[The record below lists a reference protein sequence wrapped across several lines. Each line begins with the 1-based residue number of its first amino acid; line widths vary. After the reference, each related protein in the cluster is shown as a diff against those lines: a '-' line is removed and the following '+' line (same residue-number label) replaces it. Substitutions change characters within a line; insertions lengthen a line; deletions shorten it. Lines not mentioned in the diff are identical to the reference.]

1 MALIAENHLQYI
13 IEVAIML
20 QVGVI
25 FLLNLAPLSLSL
37 VMLGA
42 LIVGTG
48 FTALFGFDALFLF
61 LPGFSHSEFTHP
73 FGSLALLAIITALAA
88 LPMMKEAGINIKS
101 LKNYVLLLLVII
113 TIAGGLMHRSF
124 LILWIL
130 GLLLGFFLISKSF
143 RQKSVFT
150 IRKILVVI
158 AVVIV
163 GFGSLEILSM
173 VLNMS
178 ILSPLLRMTRIE
190 TYALPSVK
198 MVIENATLTGH
209 QIGSCYWGDTCLGGS
224 DGYMSLPISLITLF
238 GLPFPLFF
246 GILVSKKDIIDYML
260 PGIFGVTFDFGYL
273 ALFFL
278 LMWCVGVV
286 WVGTMMLRTYRTRRE
301 NGDKTCLGREA
312 LLIGSLTAFITQ
324 ALVGLFIMNRSIN
337 GTAMLTFLVLS
348 ALVVG
353 HLIFIKNK

>member
-1 MALIAENHLQYI
+1 MALIAETHLQYI

-37 VMLGA
+37 VMMGA

-48 FTALFGFDALFLF
+48 FAALFSLDALFLF
-61 LPGFSHSEFTHP
+61 LPGISHFEFTHP
-73 FGSLALLAIITALAA
+73 FGSLALLVIVTALAA
-88 LPMMKEAGINIKS
+88 IPAMKEAGINIRT
-101 LKNYVLLLLVII
+101 LRNYVLLLLSII

-130 GLLLGFFLISKSF
+130 GLLIGFFVISKSF

-150 IRKILVVI
+150 LKRIMMVGLVV
-158 AVVIV
+158 VV
-163 GFGSLEILSM
+163 GFGSLEILSR
-173 VLNMS
+173 VLEMN
-178 ILSPLLRMTRIE
+178 ILSPLLRLMRID
-190 TYALPSVK
+190 TYAMPSVK
-198 MVIENATLTGH
+198 MVIKNATLTGH
-209 QIGSCYWGDTCLGGS
+209 QLGACYWGDTCLGGS

-246 GILVSKKDIIDYML
+246 GILVTKKDVIDYML

-273 ALFFL
+273 FLFFL
-278 LMWCVGVV
+278 LLWCAGVMVVGAR
-286 WVGTMMLRTYRTRRE
+286 MLRTYRSRRE
-301 NGDKTCLGREA
+301 NGDKSCLGREA
-312 LLIGSLTAFITQ
+312 LLIGSITAFMAQT
-324 ALVGLFIMNRSIN
+324 LVGLFIMNRSIN

-348 ALVVG
+348 AMVVG
-353 HLIFIKNK
+353 HIILIKK

>member
-1 MALIAENHLQYI
+1 MALIAETHLQYI

-37 VMLGA
+37 VMMGA

-48 FTALFGFDALFLF
+48 FAALFGFDALFLF

-73 FGSLALLAIITALAA
+73 FGSLALVAIVTALAA
-88 LPMMKEAGINIKS
+88 LPTMKEAGINIKN
-101 LKNYVLLLLVII
+101 LRNYVLLLLVVI

-150 IRKILVVI
+150 LKRIVMVGVVVI
-158 AVVIV
+158 A
-163 GFGSLEILSM
+163 GFGSLEILSR
-173 VLNMS
+173 VLDMS
-178 ILSPLLRMTRIE
+178 ILSPLLRLTRID
-190 TYALPSVK
+190 TYAMPSVK

-209 QIGSCYWGDTCLGGS
+209 QLGACYWGDTCLGGS

-273 ALFFL
+273 VLFFL
-278 LMWCVGVV
+278 LMWCAGVV
-286 WVGTMMLRTYRTRRE
+286 VVGTMMLRTYRNRRE
-301 NGDKTCLGREA
+301 NGDKNCLGREA
-312 LLIGSLTAFITQ
+312 LLIGSLTAFIAQ
-324 ALVGLFIMNRSIN
+324 GLVGLFIMNRSIN

-348 ALVVG
+348 AMVVG

>member
-13 IEVAIML
+13 IEVAVIL
-20 QVGVI
+20 QIGVI

-37 VMLGA
+37 VMMVA

-48 FTALFGFDALFLF
+48 FAALFGFDALFLF
-61 LPGFSHSEFTHP
+61 LPGLSHSEFTHP
-73 FGSLALLAIITALAA
+73 FGSLALLAIVTALAA
-88 LPMMKEAGINIKS
+88 LPMMKGAGINIKN
-101 LKNYVLLLLVII
+101 LRNYVLLLVVLI
-113 TIAGGLMHRSF
+113 TVAGGLMHRSF
-124 LILWIL
+124 LILWFL
-130 GLLLGFFLISKSF
+130 GLLLGFFFISKSF

-150 IRKILVVI
+150 LKRIVMVGVVVI
-158 AVVIV
+158 A
-163 GFGSLEILSM
+163 GFGSLEILSRVFDM
-173 VLNMS
+173 T
-178 ILSPLLRMTRIE
+178 ILSPLIRILRID

-209 QIGSCYWGDTCLGGS
+209 QLSSCYWGEACLGGS
-224 DGYMSLPISLITLF
+224 DGYMSLPISLVTLF

-278 LMWCVGVV
+278 LLWCAGVV
-286 WVGTMMLRTYRTRRE
+286 VVGTMMLKTYRARRE
-301 NGDKTCLGREA
+301 NGDKRCLGREA
-312 LLIGSLTAFITQ
+312 LLIGSLTAFIAQ
-324 ALVGLFIMNRSIN
+324 ALVGLFVMNRSIN
-337 GTAMLTFLVLS
+337 GTAMLTFLILS
-348 ALVVG
+348 AMVVG

>member
-13 IEVAIML
+13 FEVAIML
-20 QVGVI
+20 QIGVI

-61 LPGFSHSEFTHP
+61 LPGFGHSEFTHP
-73 FGSLALLAIITALAA
+73 FGSLALLAIVTALAA
-88 LPMMKEAGINIKS
+88 IQLMKETGINIKS
-101 LKNYVLLLLVII
+101 LRNYVLLLLVII

-150 IRKILVVI
+150 LRRIIMVVAVVI
-158 AVVIV
+158 A
-163 GFGSLEILSM
+163 GFGSLEILSR
-173 VLNMS
+173 VLDMS
-178 ILSPLLRMTRIE
+178 ILSPLLRLTRIE

-209 QIGSCYWGDTCLGGS
+209 QLSSCYWGDTCLGGS

-273 ALFFL
+273 TLLFL
-278 LMWCVGVV
+278 LLWCAGVV
-286 WVGTMMLRTYRTRRE
+286 LAGTMMLRTYRTRRE
-301 NGDKTCLGREA
+301 NGDKNCLGREA
-312 LLIGSLTAFITQ
+312 LLIGSLSAFIAQ

>member
-13 IEVAIML
+13 FEVAIML
-20 QVGVI
+20 QIGVI

-61 LPGFSHSEFTHP
+61 LPGFGHSEFTHP
-73 FGSLALLAIITALAA
+73 FGSLALLAIVTALAA
-88 LPMMKEAGINIKS
+88 IQLMKETGINIKS
-101 LKNYVLLLLVII
+101 LRNYVLLLLVII

-130 GLLLGFFLISKSF
+130 GLLFGFFLISKSF

-150 IRKILVVI
+150 LRRIIMVV
-158 AVVIV
+158 AVVV
-163 GFGSLEILSM
+163 AGFGSLEILSR
-173 VLNMS
+173 VLDMS
-178 ILSPLLRMTRIE
+178 ILSPLLRLTRIE

-209 QIGSCYWGDTCLGGS
+209 QLSSCYWGDTCLGGS

-273 ALFFL
+273 TLLFL
-278 LMWCVGVV
+278 LLWCAGVV
-286 WVGTMMLRTYRTRRE
+286 LAGTMMLRTYRTRRE
-301 NGDKTCLGREA
+301 NGDKNCLGREA
-312 LLIGSLTAFITQ
+312 LLIGSLSAFIAQ